1 MVVTDFLVE
10 HFQDILN
17 YNFTANVELDFDK
30 IAEGDLKWQKMI
42 KGFYDP
48 FHETVTKTMGEAQR
62 QSGERELGIDPV
74 SGRKVIARIGRFG
87 PMIQIGHQDDEEK
100 PKFAS
105 MPTGKNIETVTM
117 EEALKLFA
125 LPRALGD
132 YEGQPMAAAI
142 GKF

>member
-10 HFQDILN
+10 HFKDILD
-17 YNFTANVELDFDK
+17 YNFTANVEEDFDK
-30 IAEGDLKWQKMI
+30 IAEGNLKWQAMMKE
-42 KGFYDP
+42 FYGP
-48 FHETVTKTMGEAQR
+48 FHEHVTKTMGEAQR
-62 QSGERELGIDPV
+62 QSGEREIGIDPV
-74 SGRKVIARIGRFG
+74 SGKKVIARIGRFG
-87 PMIQIGHQDDEEK
+87 PMIQIGHQDDPEK

-105 MPTGKNIETVTM
+105 IPSGKNIETVTL

-125 LPRALGD
+125 LPRGVGD